1 MIRTVPLTGYK
12 KYQFNSSLINNKD
25 LLLFLSSITVII
37 LLCNPVNCK
46 KSENTTEYDLSVDNT
61 TNSTLL
67 ELSYNNNTYVKK
79 TNDCS
84 ISLTEFIIN
93 FYLQPIICF
102 IGFILNVLNVII
114 FCGPQFSGAAYAYM
128 IAMSIADAITLFS
141 YLPSGLVR

>member
-1 MIRTVPLTGYK
+1 MILTVSLTGYK

-25 LLLFLSSITVII
+25 LLLFLSSITILI
-37 LLCNPVNCK
+37 LLCNPVNSK
-46 KSENTTEYDLSVDNT
+46 KSENTTEYHFSVANA

-67 ELSYNNNTYVKK
+67 ELSNNTNVKK

-102 IGFILNVLNVII
+102 IGFILNVVNVII